1 MKMTDKEIMEQAD
14 DLMVTAGTDIKH
26 QFALCVRKMNGRKY
40 LFIHLRGKNGS
51 YFSERD
57 LITAIPIDRI
67 NDAANLIRY

>member
-14 DLMVTAGTDIKH
+14 NLMVTAGTDIKE
-26 QFALCVRKMNGRKY
+26 QFALCVRKMNDRKY
-40 LFIHLRGKNGS
+40 LFIHLRGNGGS

-67 NDAANLIRY
+67 IEAANLIRY